1 MMITQEQ
8 KDLLL
13 KLVNTVSSNGYYIAN
28 PFNKKKDYWIV
39 AQTVRSVTKGYL
51 PAILKNNNYESLGGM
66 NFINYKDIIEPLTIK
81 KYGLT
86 FGLLRGL
93 QNSGD
98 SGNSTHYNNKS
109 RTGQYNTNITQVR
122 KSITDYINNN
132 L

>member
-1 MMITQEQ
+1 M
-8 KDLLL
+8 
-13 KLVNTVSSNGYYIAN
+13 
-28 PFNKKKDYWIV
+28 
-39 AQTVRSVTKGYL
+39 

-98 SGNSTHYNNKS
+98 SSNSTNYNNKS